1 MDIRRKPNV
10 ISNHYLLKE
19 GGRLIKG
26 KFKLSTDL
34 LSSSVG
40 KKYFIK
46 VNILRLGV
54 CKGGLTVEFGGR

>member
-1 MDIRRKPNV
+1 MLFQTITFSRKV
-10 ISNHYLLKE
+10 
-19 GGRLIKG
+19 GRLIKG